1 MIKPKV
7 TKVPRADERH
17 NAALSCGQYWSLL
30 LPIPIIAIKQVLSLQ
45 SRRKFSGPGILTAL
59 VIYFCYMDTCTHFP
73 PNSPPIQVA
82 T

>member
-7 TKVPRADERH
+7 TKVPRADESH

-30 LPIPIIAIKQVLSLQ
+30 LPILIIAIRHIPSLQ
-45 SRRKFSGPGILTAL
+45 SRRKCSGPGILIAL
-59 VIYFCYMDTCTHFP
+59 VIYFCYMDTCIHSP
-73 PNSPPIQVA
+73 SKSPPIQAV

>member
-7 TKVPRADERH
+7 TKVPRADESH

-30 LPIPIIAIKQVLSLQ
+30 LPILIIAIRHIPSLQ
-45 SRRKFSGPGILTAL
+45 SRRKCSGPGILIAL
-59 VIYFCYMDTCTHFP
+59 VIYFCYMDTCIHSP
-73 PNSPPIQVA
+73 SNSPPIQAA